1 MSRNFDSSSDDFFK
15 RTSPPPPPPPPRNG
29 VTRRPVGAA
38 AAAPPPPPRPSYY
51 GNANTSSSSSS
62 SLNRTTNASSN
73 MPTASTSTPSL
84 YQPSHTIRGRPT
96 ASVAAAPRSGGAPRS
111 VGPRPIAQS
120 RPMPVAQPSP
130 FSTASATTGNSD
142 WFENTSTSTTTA
154 PFPVPSSAPTMMQQ
168 PHPIEH
174 QQQHQQQQPY
184 FPGAQPFGTNNM
196 SSNQNTPSLMQSDH
210 GNNNN
215 PNLRS
220 SSFGLTN
227 RSSSQDSAGDDY
239 ENEPPLLEELGIH
252 LPHILVKSRAVL
264 VPTAKFTQ
272 EAEQY
277 MDDTDMAGPLTFA
290 LLLGAELLLSGKI
303 HFGYIYGFGMFGCL
317 SMSLIINLMVPS
329 QAGVSVWTVISVLG
343 YSLLPVNALAG
354 INAVLKLRRLGLLGV
369 ILASCTILWCT
380 VSSTRLFE
388 KGCGLRDQRYLVAYP
403 IALLYSAFVM
413 ITIF

>member
-1 MSRNFDSSSDDFFK
+1 M
-15 RTSPPPPPPPPRNG
+15 
-29 VTRRPVGAA
+29 
-38 AAAPPPPPRPSYY
+38 
-51 GNANTSSSSSS
+51 
-62 SLNRTTNASSN
+62 
-73 MPTASTSTPSL
+73 
-84 YQPSHTIRGRPT
+84 
-96 ASVAAAPRSGGAPRS
+96 
-111 VGPRPIAQS
+111 
-120 RPMPVAQPSP
+120 
-130 FSTASATTGNSD
+130 
-142 WFENTSTSTTTA
+142 
-154 PFPVPSSAPTMMQQ
+154 MMQQ
-168 PHPIEH
+168 PQPID
-174 QQQHQQQQPY
+174 QQHQQKPY
-184 FPGAQPFGTNNM
+184 FPGAQPFGSNNI
-196 SSNQNTPSLMQSDH
+196 SSHQNASSLMQSDH

-227 RSSSQDSAGDDY
+227 RSSSQESFNDDY

-354 INAVLKLRRLGLLGV
+354 INAVLRLRRLGLLGV
-369 ILASCTILWCT
+369 ILACCTILWCT
-380 VSSTRLFE
+380 VSSTRLLE